1 VAQGQVDESGWLI
14 SITLHI
20 VKKLHAVMAEGDE
33 ALLCRRNQLPFS
45 SNCSLSLEKS
55 SLVT

>member
-1 VAQGQVDESGWLI
+1 VAQGQVDKSGWLI

-20 VKKLHAVMAEGDE
+20 VNKRCAIMAKGAE

-45 SNCSLSLEKS
+45 WNCSL
-55 SLVT
+55 